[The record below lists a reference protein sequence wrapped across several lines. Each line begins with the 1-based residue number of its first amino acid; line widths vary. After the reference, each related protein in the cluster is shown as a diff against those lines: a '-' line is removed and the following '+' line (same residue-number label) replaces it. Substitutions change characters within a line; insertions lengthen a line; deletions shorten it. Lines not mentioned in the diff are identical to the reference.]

1 MNKNFLKPIS
11 ETLNFDVVVI
21 GGGMAGICA
30 AIASARQGAKTAL
43 VQDRP
48 VLGGNASSE
57 IRMHITGATRHGQA
71 GRDNLRETGIIEEIL
86 LENKYRNPAHSY
98 GMFDTLLW
106 EKCYYQE
113 NLSLY
118 LNTYIN
124 EVKTEN
130 AKIVSVSGTQMSTE
144 KQLTFASKMF
154 IDCTGDGSI
163 GEKSGAEYLFGRES
177 SADFGEVGAIDRTD
191 TVTQGNTIQ
200 FRSLDAGRE
209 VPFVRPDWAYD
220 FSGEEWVYKKS
231 WDWFDSGFWWVELG
245 GTKLNVLTDSEEIKT
260 ELLKIV
266 YGLWDIIKNY
276 SEQKENAKTHYLDW
290 VGFVSAKRETRRVVG
305 DYVLTETDILGNKVF
320 DDAISYGGWHID
332 SHRPECFY
340 AHVNDTPQ
348 TEDKSVMFEGVYTV
362 PYRTIYSKDIENLY
376 IGGRCISATHRA
388 FCSTRVMATCAVAGE
403 AAGVAAALA
412 VKKGKT
418 ARQLL
423 DDITELQQLI
433 LRNGCYIPEFKN
445 EDKNDKARKAHITA
459 SSEEKGF
466 EAINVINGVSRPV
479 GDNSN
484 MWQSHGTDESI
495 SLKWDEPQS
504 ISKVELTFDSN
515 LSVEIMI
522 SLTKWCHAH
531 QTDGVPNTIVKDY
544 KIEYL
549 LDGKAVDTK
558 EIKNN
563 HQRVNVI
570 ESNALCDEIRVT
582 VEQTHGL
589 SDARIIEVR
598 TY

>member
-1 MNKNFLKPIS
+1 MNKNALKPIS
-11 ETLNFDVVVI
+11 QTLNFDVVVI

-57 IRMHITGATRHGQA
+57 IRMHITGATRHGKA

-86 LENKYRNPAHSY
+86 LENKHRNPAHSY
-98 GMFDTLLW
+98 ALFDTLLW
-106 EKCYYQE
+106 EKCNYQE

-144 KQLTFASKMF
+144 KQLTFISKMF

-163 GEKSGAEYLFGRES
+163 SEKSGARYLYGRES
-177 SADFGEVGAIDRTD
+177 SADFGEPGAIDRTD

-209 VPFVRPDWAYD
+209 VPFERPSWAYD

-245 GTKLNVLTDSEEIKT
+245 GTKLNTLTDSEEIKE
-260 ELLKIV
+260 ELLKVV
-266 YGLWDIIKNY
+266 YGLWDIIKNH
-276 SEQKENAKTHYLDW
+276 SDQAENAKNFYLDW
-290 VGFVSAKRETRRVVG
+290 VGFVSAKRETRRVIG
-305 DYVLTETDILGNKVF
+305 DYVLKEQDILSNKVF
-320 DDAISYGGWHID
+320 EDAISYGGWHID

-340 AHVNDTPQ
+340 AHVNDTPH
-348 TEDKSVMFEGVYTV
+348 TEDKTVMFEGIYTV
-362 PYRTIYSKDIENLY
+362 PYRSIYSKDIENLY
-376 IGGRCISATHRA
+376 LGGRCISATHRA

-403 AAGVAAALA
+403 AAGIAAALA

-418 ARQLL
+418 ARQLSE
-423 DDITELQQLI
+423 DINELQQLI
-433 LRNGCYIPEFKN
+433 LRSGCYIPEFKN
-445 EDKNDKARKAHITA
+445 EDKEDKARIAHITA
-459 SSEEKGF
+459 TSEKS
-466 EAINVINGVSRPV
+466 EAINIINGISRPV
-479 GDNSN
+479 GENSN
-484 MWQSHGTDESI
+484 MWESCGIGESI
-495 SLKWDEPQS
+495 SLKWDKPQE
-504 ISKVELTFDSN
+504 ISEVSLTFDSN

-522 SLTKWCHAH
+522 SLSKWCHGH
-531 QTDGVPNTIVKDY
+531 QTDGVPDTIVKDY
-544 KIEYL
+544 KVEYL
-549 LDGKAVDTK
+549 LNGKVVDTK
-558 EIKNN
+558 SVKDN
-563 HQRVNVI
+563 HQRVNV
-570 ESNALCDEIRVT
+570 LKTQTVCDEIKVT
-582 VEQTHGL
+582 VEQTHGCEN
-589 SDARIIEVR
+589 SRIIEIR
-598 TY
+598 AY

>member
-1 MNKNFLKPIS
+1 MNKNALKPIS
-11 ETLNFDVVVI
+11 QTLNFDVVVI

-57 IRMHITGATRHGQA
+57 IRMHITGATRHGKA

-86 LENKYRNPAHSY
+86 LENKHRNPAHSY
-98 GMFDTLLW
+98 GMFDALLW
-106 EKCYYQE
+106 EKCNYQE

-144 KQLTFASKMF
+144 KQLTFISKMF

-163 GEKSGAEYLFGRES
+163 SEKSGAEYLYGRES
-177 SADFGEVGAIDRTD
+177 SADFDEPGAIDRTD

-209 VPFVRPDWAYD
+209 VPFERPSWAYD

-245 GTKLNVLTDSEEIKT
+245 GTKLNTLTDSEEIKE
-260 ELLKIV
+260 ELLKVV
-266 YGLWDIIKNY
+266 YGLWDIIKNH
-276 SEQKENAKTHYLDW
+276 SDQAENAKNFYLDW
-290 VGFVSAKRETRRVVG
+290 VGFVSAKRETRRVIG
-305 DYVLTETDILGNKVF
+305 DYVLKEQDILSNKVF
-320 DDAISYGGWHID
+320 EDAISYGGWHID

-340 AHVNDTPQ
+340 AHVNDTPH
-348 TEDKSVMFEGVYTV
+348 TEDKTVMFEGIYTV
-362 PYRTIYSKDIENLY
+362 PYRSIYSKDIENLY
-376 IGGRCISATHRA
+376 LGGRCISATHRA

-403 AAGVAAALA
+403 AAGIAAALA

-418 ARQLL
+418 ARQLSE
-423 DDITELQQLI
+423 DINELQQLI
-433 LRNGCYIPEFKN
+433 LRSGCYIPEFKN
-445 EDKNDKARKAHITA
+445 EDKADKARIAHITA
-459 SSEEKGF
+459 TSEKS
-466 EAINVINGVSRPV
+466 EAINVINGISRPV
-479 GDNSN
+479 GKNSN
-484 MWQSHGTDESI
+484 MWEACGTGESL
-495 SLKWDEPQS
+495 SLKWDKPQK
-504 ISKVELTFDSN
+504 ISQVELTFDSN

-522 SLTKWCHAH
+522 SLSKWCHGH
-531 QTDGVPNTIVKDY
+531 QTDGVPDTIVKDY
-544 KIEYL
+544 KIEYFL
-549 LDGKAVDTK
+549 NGKVVDTK
-558 EIKNN
+558 SVKDN
-563 HQRVNVI
+563 HQRVNV
-570 ESNALCDEIRVT
+570 LKTQTVCDEIKVT
-582 VEQTHGL
+582 VEQTHGCEN
-589 SDARIIEVR
+589 ARIIEIR
-598 TY
+598 AY